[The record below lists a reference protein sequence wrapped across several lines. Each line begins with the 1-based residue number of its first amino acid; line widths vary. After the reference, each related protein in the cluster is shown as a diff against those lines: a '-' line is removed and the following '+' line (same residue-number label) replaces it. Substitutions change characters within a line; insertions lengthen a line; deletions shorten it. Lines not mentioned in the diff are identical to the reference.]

1 MRDFL
6 LAFVPIFVA
15 VDAIGVVPVFLSL
28 TEGLD
33 KLQRRRI
40 VLQSF
45 VTALAVAVGFI
56 FLGKA
61 VFRLMGVTEYDFMVA
76 GGVLLFVLATVDL
89 VSGVKF
95 ARQMPT
101 LGAFPIGTPLI
112 VGPAVLTTSLML
124 VDVFGLWPTLASVVV
139 NVALGCLVLLERRP
153 SGARLGAGR
162 LAGGVQGGD
171 AHPGRHRRDD
181 GPPGADGILRARRL
195 SAARGKATPR

>member
-15 VDAIGVVPVFLSL
+15 VDAIGVVPVFLNL

-33 KLQRRRI
+33 KLERRRI

-61 VFRLMGVTEYDFMVA
+61 VFRVMGVTEYDFMVA

-124 VDVFGLWPTLASVVV
+124 VDVYGLWPTLAAVVV
-139 NVALGCLVLLERRP
+139 NVALGCVVLLSADILER
-153 SGARLGAGR
+153 ALGRAGSR
-162 LAGGVQGGD
+162 AVSKVAMLILAAIAVMMVRKGLT
-171 AHPGRHRRDD
+171 A
-181 GPPGADGILRARRL
+181 ILT
-195 SAARGKATPR
+195 GKAV

>member
-1 MRDFL
+1 VRDFL

-15 VDAIGVVPVFLSL
+15 VDAIGVVPVFLNL

-61 VFRLMGVTEYDFMVA
+61 VFGLMGVTEYDFMVA

-124 VDVFGLWPTLASVVV
+124 VDVYGLWQTLLSVVV
-139 NVALGCLVLLERRP
+139 NVALGCGVLLSADVLERV
-153 SGARLGAGR
+153 LGRAGSR
-162 LAGGVQGGD
+162 AVSKVAMLILAAIAIMMIRKGLT
-171 AHPGRHRRDD
+171 A
-181 GPPGADGILRARRL
+181 ILT
-195 SAARGKATPR
+195 GKAV

>member
-1 MRDFL
+1 MKDFL

-15 VDAIGVVPVFLSL
+15 VDPIGLLPIFLNL

-33 KLQRRRI
+33 KRQRRAI

-45 VTALAVAVGFI
+45 LTALAVAVGFI

-95 ARQMPT
+95 ARQVAT
-101 LGAFPIGTPLI
+101 LGAVPLGTPLI
-112 VGPAVLTTSLML
+112 VGPAVLTTSLIL
-124 VDVFGLWPTLASVVV
+124 VDVYGLWETLVSVVV
-139 NVALGCLVLLERRP
+139 NVGLACVVLLTAEGVERALGRAGSRVVSKVAGLILAAIAIMMIRKGLT
-153 SGARLGAGR
+153 AMLGAATA
-162 LAGGVQGGD
+162 AG
-171 AHPGRHRRDD
+171 
-181 GPPGADGILRARRL
+181 
-195 SAARGKATPR
+195 

>member
-1 MRDFL
+1 VRDFL

-15 VDAIGVVPVFLSL
+15 VDAIGVVPVFLNL

-61 VFRLMGVTEYDFMVA
+61 VFGLMGVTEYDFMVA

-124 VDVFGLWPTLASVVV
+124 VDVYGLWQTLLSVVV
-139 NVALGCLVLLERRP
+139 NVALGCGVLLSADVLER
-153 SGARLGAGR
+153 GLGRAGSR
-162 LAGGVQGGD
+162 AVSKVAMLILAAIAIMMIRKGLT
-171 AHPGRHRRDD
+171 A
-181 GPPGADGILRARRL
+181 ILT
-195 SAARGKATPR
+195 GKAI